1 MDVVLGV
8 SMAPTA
14 VRMVLVEG
22 EDAHGATVDHRCF
35 ELTTDDAA
43 ASALAGILGTRDSA
57 AEGGHRIIA
66 TGVVWNDPAAAA
78 RLKSVLRADSIDDV
92 ILVSELHA
100 AGALAQ
106 AIGLAAGYAHTALMF
121 LECDTA
127 TLAVVRAADGA
138 VVKVASRSLHV
149 PDAAA
154 ELQMMV
160 VGLERLPT
168 RPQALFMVGS
178 GVDVAGLKSLVAVGT
193 SLPVHIPEDA
203 ALALARGAALA
214 AVNTPRYDAST
225 VGLAPNDVTVGLAP
239 SDDTSTVAGIIT
251 QQAAIGYMAPRG
263 YSAMSDEPSSADPVE
278 SLADLTELAVD
289 SEPDRDPFLGVG
301 SVLLSLFVI
310 GVFALVASL
319 VITIRPAADQR
330 ADPDQSAAVSS
341 VQPPVPAVPETIAN
355 PLPVV
360 QEAPVLAPP
369 RVVAPPAFV
378 PAPAAELVPQA
389 QIPAPAAPVPAAPA
403 LVVPAPVAPAPV
415 APVPV
420 APAPVVV
427 VPPILPQ
434 LLPQLVP
441 QILQPP
447 VRSAPAPRSPVTSS
461 APAPAPSTVSSSSAP
476 SSAPSS
482 PVSSSP
488 VSSSPVS
495 SGPVSSGPVSSAP
508 VTSPVVVEST
518 PSATESISEAVPGP
532 TAASTTPLLPS
543 SPAA

>member
-8 SMAPTA
+8 SMTPTT

-35 ELTTDDAA
+35 DLTTDDAA

-57 AEGGHRIIA
+57 SEGGHRITA
-66 TGVVWNDPAAAA
+66 TGVVWTDPVAAA
-78 RLKSVLRADSIDDV
+78 RLKSVLRAASIDDV

-106 AIGLAAGYAHTALMF
+106 AIGQAAGYAHTALMF
-121 LECDTA
+121 LERDTA

-154 ELQMMV
+154 ELQTMV

-168 RPQALFMVGS
+168 PPQALFMVGS
-178 GVDVAGLKSLVAVGT
+178 GVDVAALKTLVAVGT
-193 SLPVHIPEDA
+193 TLPVHIPEDA

-214 AVNTPRYDAST
+214 AVNAPRYDAST

-239 SDDTSTVAGIIT
+239 HDDTSTVAGIIT

-263 YSAMSDEPSSADPVE
+263 YSAVPDESSSADPVE
-278 SLADLTELAVD
+278 SLADLTEMAVD
-289 SEPDRDPFLGVG
+289 SELDRDPFLRVG
-301 SVLLSLFVI
+301 SALLSLFVI

-319 VITIRPAADQR
+319 VITIRPAADQPV
-330 ADPDQSAAVSS
+330 DPDQSAAVSS
-341 VQPPVPAVPETIAN
+341 VQPPVPAAPETIAN

-360 QEAPVLAPP
+360 QEAPALAPP
-369 RVVAPPAFV
+369 RVAAPL
-378 PAPAAELVPQA
+378 APAAAIVPQA
-389 QIPAPAAPVPAAPA
+389 QVPVPMAPAPVAPA
-403 LVVPAPVAPAPV
+403 PMVPAPVAPAPV
-415 APVPV
+415 AP
-420 APAPVVV
+420 APVVV
-427 VPPILPQ
+427 IPPILPQ

-441 QILQPP
+441 QILPQIAPPP
-447 VRSAPAPRSPVTSS
+447 VRAVPVPRSPVSTSTTLATPAQTSPPTQAPVPS
-461 APAPAPSTVSSSSAP
+461 ATP
-476 SSAPSS
+476 SSTTAQAS
-482 PVSSSP
+482 
-488 VSSSPVS
+488 
-495 SGPVSSGPVSSAP
+495 
-508 VTSPVVVEST
+508 TSVEST
-518 PSATESISEAVPGP
+518 SSATESATTSSSGSAAV
-532 TAASTTPLLPS
+532 STTPLLPT

>member
-35 ELTTDDAA
+35 DLTTDDAA

-106 AIGLAAGYAHTALMF
+106 AIGQAAGYGHTALMF
-121 LECDTA
+121 LERDTA

-178 GVDVAGLKSLVAVGT
+178 GVDVAVLKSLVAVST

-278 SLADLTELAVD
+278 SLADLTEMAVD

-319 VITIRPAADQR
+319 VITIRPAADQP

-360 QEAPVLAPP
+360 QEAPVFVTP
-369 RVVAPPAFV
+369 RVAAPPAFV

-434 LLPQLVP
+434 LLPQLLP

-461 APAPAPSTVSSSSAP
+461 APAPSTVSSSSAP
-476 SSAPSS
+476 SSAP
-482 PVSSSP
+482 SSP

>member
-1 MDVVLGV
+1 
-8 SMAPTA
+8 
-14 VRMVLVEG
+14 MVLVEG

-35 ELTTDDAA
+35 DLTTDDAA

-57 AEGGHRIIA
+57 SEGGHRITA
-66 TGVVWNDPAAAA
+66 TGVVWTDPVAAA
-78 RLKSVLRADSIDDV
+78 RLKSVLRAASIDDV

-106 AIGLAAGYAHTALMF
+106 AIGQAAGYAHTALMF
-121 LECDTA
+121 LERDTA

-154 ELQMMV
+154 ELQTMV

-168 RPQALFMVGS
+168 PPQALFMVGS
-178 GVDVAGLKSLVAVGT
+178 GVDVAALKTLVAVGT
-193 SLPVHIPEDA
+193 TLPVHIPEDA

-214 AVNTPRYDAST
+214 AVNAPRYDAST

-239 SDDTSTVAGIIT
+239 QDDTSTVAGIIT

-263 YSAMSDEPSSADPVE
+263 YSAVPDEPFSADPLE
-278 SLADLTELAVD
+278 NLADFTETAAD
-289 SEPDRDPFLGVG
+289 SEPDRDPFLRVG
-301 SVLLSLFVI
+301 GALLSLFVI

-319 VITIRPAADQR
+319 VVTIRPAADQR

-341 VQPPVPAVPETIAN
+341 VQPPVPAAPETIAN

-369 RVVAPPAFV
+369 RVAAP
-378 PAPAAELVPQA
+378 PAPAAAIVPQA
-389 QIPAPAAPVPAAPA
+389 QLPAPMAPAPVAPVPM
-403 LVVPAPVAPAPV
+403 APAPV

-420 APAPVVV
+420 APAPMVPAPVAPAPVAPAPVVV
-427 VPPILPQ
+427 IPPILPQ

-441 QILQPP
+441 QILPQIAPPP
-447 VRSAPAPRSPVTSS
+447 VRAVPVPRSPVSTSTTLATPAQTSPPTQAPVPS
-461 APAPAPSTVSSSSAP
+461 ATP
-476 SSAPSS
+476 SSTTAQAS
-482 PVSSSP
+482 
-488 VSSSPVS
+488 
-495 SGPVSSGPVSSAP
+495 
-508 VTSPVVVEST
+508 TSVEST
-518 PSATESISEAVPGP
+518 SSATESATTSSSGSAAV
-532 TAASTTPLLPS
+532 STTPLLPT

>member
-1 MDVVLGV
+1 VDVVLGV
-8 SMAPTA
+8 AMAPTA

-35 ELTTDDAA
+35 DLTTEDAA

-57 AEGGHRIIA
+57 SEGGHRIIA
-66 TGVVWNDPAAAA
+66 TGVVWNDPVAAA
-78 RLKSVLRADSIDDV
+78 RLKSVLRAASIDDV

-106 AIGLAAGYAHTALMF
+106 AIGQAAGYGHTALMF
-121 LECDTA
+121 LERDTA

-149 PDAAA
+149 PDAAS
-154 ELQMMV
+154 ELQVMV
-160 VGLERLPT
+160 AGLERLPNP
-168 RPQALFMVGS
+168 PQALFMVGS
-178 GVDVAGLKSLVAVGT
+178 GVDVAALKTLVALGT
-193 SLPVHIPEDA
+193 TLPVHIPEDA

-214 AVNTPRYDAST
+214 AVNAPRYDAST

-239 SDDTSTVAGIIT
+239 RDDTSTIAGIIT

-263 YSAMSDEPSSADPVE
+263 YSAVPDEPFSADPVE
-278 SLADLTELAVD
+278 SLADLTETAADL
-289 SEPDRDPFLGVG
+289 EPDRDPFLRVG
-301 SVLLSLFVI
+301 GALLSLFVI

-341 VQPPVPAVPETIAN
+341 VQPPVPAAPETIAN

-369 RVVAPPAFV
+369 RVAAPPAT
-378 PAPAAELVPQA
+378 AAAIVPQA
-389 QIPAPAAPVPAAPA
+389 QVPVPVAPVPVAP
-403 LVVPAPVAPAPV
+403 VPVAPVPVAPAPV

-420 APAPVVV
+420 APAPVAPAPVV
-427 VPPILPQ
+427 VIPPILPQ

-441 QILQPP
+441 QLLPQIALPP
-447 VRSAPAPRSPVTSS
+447 VRAVPVPRSPVSTSTTLATPAQTSPPTQAPVPS
-461 APAPAPSTVSSSSAP
+461 ATP
-476 SSAPSS
+476 SSTTAQAS
-482 PVSSSP
+482 
-488 VSSSPVS
+488 
-495 SGPVSSGPVSSAP
+495 
-508 VTSPVVVEST
+508 TSVEST
-518 PSATESISEAVPGP
+518 SSATESATTSSSGSAAV
-532 TAASTTPLLPS
+532 STTPLLPT

>member
-35 ELTTDDAA
+35 DLTTDDAA

-138 VVKVASRSLHV
+138 VVKVASRSLHI

-178 GVDVAGLKSLVAVGT
+178 GVDVAVLKSLVAVST

-278 SLADLTELAVD
+278 SLADLTEMAVD

-319 VITIRPAADQR
+319 VITIRPAADQP

-403 LVVPAPVAPAPV
+403 LAVPAPVAPAPV

-434 LLPQLVP
+434 LLPQLLP

-447 VRSAPAPRSPVTSS
+447 VRSAPTPRSPVTSS
-461 APAPAPSTVSSSSAP
+461 APAPSTVSSSSAP
-476 SSAPSS
+476 SSAP
-482 PVSSSP
+482 SSP

>member
-35 ELTTDDAA
+35 DLTTDDAA

-57 AEGGHRIIA
+57 AEGGHRIVA
-66 TGVVWNDPAAAA
+66 TGVVWTDPAAAA

-106 AIGLAAGYAHTALMF
+106 AIGQAAGYAHTALMF
-121 LECDTA
+121 LERGTA

-178 GVDVAGLKSLVAVGT
+178 GVDVAVLKSSVAVGT

-278 SLADLTELAVD
+278 SLTDLTEMAVD

-319 VITIRPAADQR
+319 VITIRPAADQP

-341 VQPPVPAVPETIAN
+341 VQSPVPAAPETIAN

-403 LVVPAPVAPAPV
+403 PVVPAPVAPAPV

-434 LLPQLVP
+434 LLPQLLP

-461 APAPAPSTVSSSSAP
+461 APAPSTVSP
-476 SSAPSS
+476 SSAPPSA
-482 PVSSSP
+482 P

-495 SGPVSSGPVSSAP
+495 SGPVLSGPVSSAP
-508 VTSPVVVEST
+508 VTSPVVVELT
-518 PSATESISEAVPGP
+518 PSATESISETVSGS

>member
-1 MDVVLGV
+1 
-8 SMAPTA
+8 
-14 VRMVLVEG
+14 MVLVEG

-35 ELTTDDAA
+35 DLTTDDAA

-138 VVKVASRSLHV
+138 VVKVASRSLHI

-178 GVDVAGLKSLVAVGT
+178 GVDVAVLKSLVAVST

-278 SLADLTELAVD
+278 SLADLTEMAVD

-319 VITIRPAADQR
+319 VITIRPAADQP

-360 QEAPVLAPP
+360 QEAPGLAPP
-369 RVVAPPAFV
+369 RAAAPLAPAAAIIPQAQV
-378 PAPAAELVPQA
+378 PAPMA
-389 QIPAPAAPVPAAPA
+389 PAPVVPVPVAPAPMVPAMAPVPVA
-403 LVVPAPVAPAPV
+403 PAPVAPAPV
-415 APVPV
+415 APAPVAPAPVAPAPV

-427 VPPILPQ
+427 IPPILPQVLPQ
-434 LLPQLVP
+434 LLPQLLP
-441 QILQPP
+441 QIAPPP
-447 VRSAPAPRSPVTSS
+447 VRAVPVPRSPVATSTTLATPAQTSPTQSPGPS
-461 APAPAPSTVSSSSAP
+461 ATP
-476 SSAPSS
+476 SSITAQ
-482 PVSSSP
+482 
-488 VSSSPVS
+488 
-495 SGPVSSGPVSSAP
+495 SSAP
-508 VTSPVVVEST
+508 VEST
-518 PSATESISEAVPGP
+518 SSATESAPDSSSGSAAV
-532 TAASTTPLLPS
+532 STTPLLPTN
-543 SPAA
+543 PAA

>member
-35 ELTTDDAA
+35 DLTTDDAA

-57 AEGGHRIIA
+57 AEGGHRIVA
-66 TGVVWNDPAAAA
+66 TGVVWTDPAAAA

-106 AIGLAAGYAHTALMF
+106 AIGQAAGYAHTALMF
-121 LECDTA
+121 LERGTA

-178 GVDVAGLKSLVAVGT
+178 GVDVAVLKSSVAVGT

-278 SLADLTELAVD
+278 SLTDLTEMAVD

-319 VITIRPAADQR
+319 VITIRPAADQP

-341 VQPPVPAVPETIAN
+341 VQPPVPAAPETIAN

-369 RVVAPPAFV
+369 RAAAPL
-378 PAPAAELVPQA
+378 APAAAIVPQA
-389 QIPAPAAPVPAAPA
+389 QVPAPMAPAPVVPVPVAPAPMVPAMAPVPVA
-403 LVVPAPVAPAPV
+403 PAPVAPAPV
-415 APVPV
+415 APAPV

-427 VPPILPQ
+427 IPPILPQVLPQ
-434 LLPQLVP
+434 LLPQLLP
-441 QILQPP
+441 QIAPPP
-447 VRSAPAPRSPVTSS
+447 VRAVPVPRSPVATSTTLATPAQTSS
-461 APAPAPSTVSSSSAP
+461 TQSPVPSAAP
-476 SSAPSS
+476 SSTTAQ
-482 PVSSSP
+482 
-488 VSSSPVS
+488 
-495 SGPVSSGPVSSAP
+495 SSAP
-508 VTSPVVVEST
+508 VEST
-518 PSATESISEAVPGP
+518 SSATESAPDSSSGSAAV
-532 TAASTTPLLPS
+532 STTPLLPTN
-543 SPAA
+543 PAA

>member
-8 SMAPTA
+8 SMTPTT

-35 ELTTDDAA
+35 DLTTDDAA

-57 AEGGHRIIA
+57 SEGGHRITA
-66 TGVVWNDPAAAA
+66 TGVVWTDPVAAA
-78 RLKSVLRADSIDDV
+78 RLKSVLRAASIDDV

-106 AIGLAAGYAHTALMF
+106 AIGQAAGYAHTALMF
-121 LECDTA
+121 LERDTA

-154 ELQMMV
+154 ELQTMV

-168 RPQALFMVGS
+168 PPQALFMVGS
-178 GVDVAGLKSLVAVGT
+178 GVDVAALKTLVAVGT
-193 SLPVHIPEDA
+193 TLPVHIPEDA

-214 AVNTPRYDAST
+214 AVSAPRYDAST

-239 SDDTSTVAGIIT
+239 HDDTSTVAGIIT

-263 YSAMSDEPSSADPVE
+263 YSAVPDEPFSADPVE
-278 SLADLTELAVD
+278 SLADLTETAADL
-289 SEPDRDPFLGVG
+289 EPDRDPFLRVG
-301 SVLLSLFVI
+301 GALLSLFVI

-341 VQPPVPAVPETIAN
+341 VQPPVPAAPETIAN

-360 QEAPVLAPP
+360 QEAPALAPP
-369 RVVAPPAFV
+369 RVAAP
-378 PAPAAELVPQA
+378 PAPAAAIVPQA
-389 QIPAPAAPVPAAPA
+389 QVPVPMAPAPVAPAPMVPAPVAPA
-403 LVVPAPVAPAPV
+403 PMLPAPVAPAPV
-415 APVPV
+415 A
-420 APAPVVV
+420 AAPVVV
-427 VPPILPQ
+427 IPPILPQ

-441 QILQPP
+441 QLLPRIVAPP
-447 VRSAPAPRSPVTSS
+447 VRALPVPRSPVSTSTTLASPAQTSPPTQAPVPS
-461 APAPAPSTVSSSSAP
+461 ATP
-476 SSAPSS
+476 SSTTAQAS
-482 PVSSSP
+482 
-488 VSSSPVS
+488 
-495 SGPVSSGPVSSAP
+495 
-508 VTSPVVVEST
+508 TSVEST
-518 PSATESISEAVPGP
+518 SSATESATTSSSGSAAV
-532 TAASTTPLLPS
+532 STTPLLPT

>member
-8 SMAPTA
+8 SMAPTT

-35 ELTTDDAA
+35 DLTTDDAA

-57 AEGGHRIIA
+57 AEGGHRIVA

-106 AIGLAAGYAHTALMF
+106 AIGQAAGYGHTALMF
-121 LECDTA
+121 LERDTA

-178 GVDVAGLKSLVAVGT
+178 GVDVAVLKSLVAVST

-251 QQAAIGYMAPRG
+251 QHAAIGYMAPRG
-263 YSAMSDEPSSADPVE
+263 YSAVPDEPSSADPVE
-278 SLADLTELAVD
+278 SLADLTEMAVD

-360 QEAPVLAPP
+360 QEAPVFVTP

-403 LVVPAPVAPAPV
+403 PMVPAPVAPAPV
-415 APVPV
+415 APVPA

-434 LLPQLVP
+434 LLPQLLP

-461 APAPAPSTVSSSSAP
+461 APAPATVSSSSAP
-476 SSAPSS
+476 SSPVLSS
-482 PVSSSP
+482 PVLSAPVTSS
-488 VSSSPVS
+488 
-495 SGPVSSGPVSSAP
+495 PVSSGPVSSAP
-508 VTSPVVVEST
+508 VTSPVVVESN
-518 PSATESISEAVPGP
+518 PSATESISGAVPGS

>member
-8 SMAPTA
+8 SMAPTT

-35 ELTTDDAA
+35 DLTTDDAA

-57 AEGGHRIIA
+57 SEGGHRIIA
-66 TGVVWNDPAAAA
+66 TGVVWNDPVAAA
-78 RLKSVLRADSIDDV
+78 RLKSVLRAASIDDV

-100 AGALAQ
+100 ASALAQ
-106 AIGLAAGYAHTALMF
+106 AIGQAAGYGHTALMF
-121 LECDTA
+121 LERDTA

-154 ELQMMV
+154 ELQTMV
-160 VGLERLPT
+160 VGLERLPNP
-168 RPQALFMVGS
+168 PQALFMVGS
-178 GVDVAGLKSLVAVGT
+178 GVDVAALKTLVAVGT
-193 SLPVHIPEDA
+193 TLPVHIPEDA

-214 AVNTPRYDAST
+214 AVNAPRYDAST

-239 SDDTSTVAGIIT
+239 HDDTSTVAGIIT

-263 YSAMSDEPSSADPVE
+263 YSAVPDEPFSADPVE
-278 SLADLTELAVD
+278 SLADLTETAADL
-289 SEPDRDPFLGVG
+289 EPDRDPFLRVG
-301 SVLLSLFVI
+301 GALLSLFVI

-341 VQPPVPAVPETIAN
+341 VQPPVPAAPETIAN

-360 QEAPVLAPP
+360 QEAPALAPP
-369 RVVAPPAFV
+369 RVAAP
-378 PAPAAELVPQA
+378 PAPAAAIVPQA
-389 QIPAPAAPVPAAPA
+389 QVPVPMAPAPVAPAPMVPAPVAPA
-403 LVVPAPVAPAPV
+403 PMLPAPVAPAPV
-415 APVPV
+415 A
-420 APAPVVV
+420 AAPVVV
-427 VPPILPQ
+427 IPPILPQ

-441 QILQPP
+441 QLLPQIVAPP
-447 VRSAPAPRSPVTSS
+447 VRALPVPRSPVSTSTTLVSPAQTSPPTQAPVPS
-461 APAPAPSTVSSSSAP
+461 ATP
-476 SSAPSS
+476 SSTTAQAS
-482 PVSSSP
+482 
-488 VSSSPVS
+488 
-495 SGPVSSGPVSSAP
+495 
-508 VTSPVVVEST
+508 TSVEST
-518 PSATESISEAVPGP
+518 SSATESATTSSSGSAAV
-532 TAASTTPLLPS
+532 STTPLLPT

>member
-35 ELTTDDAA
+35 DLTTDDAA

-57 AEGGHRIIA
+57 AEGGHRIVA
-66 TGVVWNDPAAAA
+66 TGVVWTDPAAAA

-106 AIGLAAGYAHTALMF
+106 AIGQAAGYAHTALMF
-121 LECDTA
+121 LERDTA

-154 ELQMMV
+154 ELQTMV
-160 VGLERLPT
+160 VGLEQLPT
-168 RPQALFMVGS
+168 PPQALFMVGS
-178 GVDVAGLKSLVAVGT
+178 GVDVAVLKSLVAVRT

-263 YSAMSDEPSSADPVE
+263 YSAMSDEPSSTDPVE
-278 SLADLTELAVD
+278 SLADLTEMAED

-319 VITIRPAADQR
+319 VITIRPAADQP

-341 VQPPVPAVPETIAN
+341 VQPPVPAAPETIAN

-389 QIPAPAAPVPAAPA
+389 QIPAPAAAVPAAPA

-434 LLPQLVP
+434 LLPQLLP

-461 APAPAPSTVSSSSAP
+461 APAPSTVSP
-476 SSAPSS
+476 SSAPPSA
-482 PVSSSP
+482 P

-495 SGPVSSGPVSSAP
+495 SGPVLSGPVSSAP
-508 VTSPVVVEST
+508 VTSPVVVELT
-518 PSATESISEAVPGP
+518 PSATESISETVSGS

>member
-35 ELTTDDAA
+35 DLTTDDAA

-57 AEGGHRIIA
+57 AEGGHRIVA

-78 RLKSVLRADSIDDV
+78 RLKSVLRAASIDDV

-106 AIGLAAGYAHTALMF
+106 AIGLAAGYGHTALMF
-121 LECDTA
+121 LERDTA

-355 PLPVV
+355 PLPVA
-360 QEAPVLAPP
+360 QEAPVFVTP
-369 RVVAPPAFV
+369 RVAAPPAFV

-403 LVVPAPVAPAPV
+403 PVVPAPVAPAPV
-415 APVPV
+415 APVPL

-434 LLPQLVP
+434 LLPQLLP

-447 VRSAPAPRSPVTSS
+447 VRSAPAPRSPATSS
-461 APAPAPSTVSSSSAP
+461 APATVSSSSAP

-482 PVSSSP
+482 
-488 VSSSPVS
+488 
-495 SGPVSSGPVSSAP
+495 PVSSGPVSSAP

>member
-35 ELTTDDAA
+35 DLTTDDAA

-57 AEGGHRIIA
+57 AEGGHRIVA

-78 RLKSVLRADSIDDV
+78 RLKSVLRAASIDDV

-106 AIGLAAGYAHTALMF
+106 AIGQAAGYAHTALMF
-121 LECDTA
+121 LERGTA

-178 GVDVAGLKSLVAVGT
+178 GVDVAVLKSSVAVGT

-278 SLADLTELAVD
+278 SLTDLTEMAVD

-301 SVLLSLFVI
+301 SALLSLFVI

-319 VITIRPAADQR
+319 VITIRPAADQP

-341 VQPPVPAVPETIAN
+341 VQPPVPAAPETIAN

-389 QIPAPAAPVPAAPA
+389 QIPAPAAAVPAAPA
-403 LVVPAPVAPAPV
+403 PMVPAPVAPAPVAPAPV

-434 LLPQLVP
+434 LLPQLLPQILP

-461 APAPAPSTVSSSSAP
+461 APAPSTVSP
-476 SSAPSS
+476 SSAPPSA
-482 PVSSSP
+482 P

-495 SGPVSSGPVSSAP
+495 SGPVLSGPVSSAP
-508 VTSPVVVEST
+508 VTSPVVVELT
-518 PSATESISEAVPGP
+518 PSATESISETVSGS

>member
-1 MDVVLGV
+1 
-8 SMAPTA
+8 
-14 VRMVLVEG
+14 
-22 EDAHGATVDHRCF
+22 
-35 ELTTDDAA
+35 
-43 ASALAGILGTRDSA
+43 
-57 AEGGHRIIA
+57 
-66 TGVVWNDPAAAA
+66 
-78 RLKSVLRADSIDDV
+78 
-92 ILVSELHA
+92 
-100 AGALAQ
+100 
-106 AIGLAAGYAHTALMF
+106 
-121 LECDTA
+121 
-127 TLAVVRAADGA
+127 
-138 VVKVASRSLHV
+138 
-149 PDAAA
+149 
-154 ELQMMV
+154 
-160 VGLERLPT
+160 
-168 RPQALFMVGS
+168 VGS
-178 GVDVAGLKSLVAVGT
+178 GVDVEALKTLVAVGT
-193 SLPVHIPEDA
+193 TLPVHIPEDA

-214 AVNTPRYDAST
+214 AVNAPRYDAST

-239 SDDTSTVAGIIT
+239 HDDTSTVAGIIT

-278 SLADLTELAVD
+278 SLADLTEMAVD
-289 SEPDRDPFLGVG
+289 SEPDRDPFLRVG

-319 VITIRPAADQR
+319 VITIRPAADQP

-341 VQPPVPAVPETIAN
+341 VQPPVPAAPETIAN

-403 LVVPAPVAPAPV
+403 PVVPAPVAPAPV

-434 LLPQLVP
+434 LLPQLLP

-461 APAPAPSTVSSSSAP
+461 APAPSTVSSSSAP
-476 SSAPSS
+476 SSPVLSS
-482 PVSSSP
+482 PVLSAP
-488 VSSSPVS
+488 VTSA
-495 SGPVSSGPVSSAP
+495 PVSSGPVSSAP

-518 PSATESISEAVPGP
+518 PSATESISGAVPGS

>member
-35 ELTTDDAA
+35 DLTTDDAA

-57 AEGGHRIIA
+57 AEGGHRIVA

-106 AIGLAAGYAHTALMF
+106 AIGQAAGYAHTALMF
-121 LECDTA
+121 LERGTA

-178 GVDVAGLKSLVAVGT
+178 GVDVAVLKSSVAVGT

-278 SLADLTELAVD
+278 SLTDLTEMAVD

-319 VITIRPAADQR
+319 VITIRPAADQP

-403 LVVPAPVAPAPV
+403 PVVPAPVAPAPVAPVPV

-434 LLPQLVP
+434 LLPQLLP

-461 APAPAPSTVSSSSAP
+461 APAPSTVSSSSAQ
-476 SSAPSS
+476 
-482 PVSSSP
+482 
-488 VSSSPVS
+488 SSPVS

-518 PSATESISEAVPGP
+518 PSATVSISEAVSGS

>member
-1 MDVVLGV
+1 VDVVLGV

-35 ELTTDDAA
+35 DLTTDDAA

-57 AEGGHRIIA
+57 AEGGHRIVA

-121 LECDTA
+121 LERDTA

-178 GVDVAGLKSLVAVGT
+178 GVDVAVLKSLVAVST

-251 QQAAIGYMAPRG
+251 QQAAIGYMAPQG

-278 SLADLTELAVD
+278 SPADLTEMAAD
-289 SEPDRDPFLGVG
+289 SEPDRDPFLRVG
-301 SVLLSLFVI
+301 SALLSLFVI

-434 LLPQLVP
+434 LLPQLLP

-461 APAPAPSTVSSSSAP
+461 APAPSTVSSSSAP
-476 SSAPSS
+476 SSPVLSS

-488 VSSSPVS
+488 VL
-495 SGPVSSGPVSSAP
+495 SGPVSGPVSSAP